1 MESSAHLIA
10 VIAGIVLLSI
20 STAPVNATVF
30 TMSGGDTCV
39 PVGSIVELSIAL
51 SDVPQ
56 GLSGLNIS
64 IATSDPETATITRIS
79 FPDWAVLHTNSTLP
93 ADQVWFRMV
102 DLQQK
107 VKPGDMNVPA
117 GSISILSRKP
127 GNYIVTLTAIK
138 VEDDAGGRTTIASET
153 KTLTICGTTSE
164 TGVSQTPLPIQT
176 ATTPTSS
183 GTPNPST
190 TNPGITTPSPMNTS
204 PAPSLAV
211 QSPAPVSQPQ
221 IIVSQ
226 LTPAPEKTPSAPN
239 GTPGATYP
247 SSATPA
253 PLSIVIPLVACIG
266 IAIVFDRL
274 KKLKE

>member
-1 MESSAHLIA
+1 MQSSAHLIA

-20 STAPVNATVF
+20 SMAPVNATVF
-30 TMSGGDTCV
+30 TISGGDTCV
-39 PVGSIVELSIAL
+39 PVGSSVDLSITL

-56 GLSGLNIS
+56 GLSGLNLS
-64 IATSDPETATITRIS
+64 IATSDAETATITQVS
-79 FPDWAVLHTNSTLP
+79 FPDWAALHTNSTLP

-107 VKPGDMNVPA
+107 VKPGDMNVLA
-117 GSISILSRKP
+117 GSISILARKP
-127 GNYIVTLTAIK
+127 GNCIVTLIPIK

-153 KTLTICGTTSE
+153 KTLTICGTTGE
-164 TGVSQTPLPIQT
+164 TGESQTPIPTQT
-176 ATTPTSS
+176 TNTPVSS
-183 GTPNPST
+183 GT

-221 IIVSQ
+221 VIVSQ

-239 GTPGATYP
+239 GTTGAMYP

-274 KKLKE
+274 KK